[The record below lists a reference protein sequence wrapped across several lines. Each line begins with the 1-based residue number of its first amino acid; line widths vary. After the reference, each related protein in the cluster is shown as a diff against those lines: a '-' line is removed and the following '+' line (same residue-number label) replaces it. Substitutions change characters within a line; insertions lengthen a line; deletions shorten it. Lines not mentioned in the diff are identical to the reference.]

1 MLSEKCMFRPKWI
14 YFSFIVLA
22 VIFQASAGIFFK
34 YAAITL
40 AGINLA
46 SIMSN
51 LFYILALVCMFL
63 QAVVWQQAL
72 IYYPLS
78 YAYPFISMVS
88 FVVLIASAVLFQEG
102 ITMTNILGLV
112 LISVGITIVSR
123 KATGHINT

>member
-1 MLSEKCMFRPKWI
+1 MFRPKWI